1 MSRLPAGREACPA
14 AEVEGRGAKGRGRP
28 RSHVP
33 APTEAPGSA
42 GVSAEPETPA
52 PITADQVYAED
63 VARHG
68 EDLVTAYT
76 LSETYESM
84 QSVAAREEGGV
95 WYTPRPIA
103 QWMST
108 VSLRLGLRQVGPE
121 PGEVLRLIAYDPAC
135 GCGVFLIEAAQLL
148 ARAYAER
155 LVGGEPSPALILAVL
170 PTVILRCV
178 FGKDIDPVA
187 VELARRALS
196 LETGGMLRPDML
208 ARHVV
213 CGNSLEGPDGPPA
226 MEERLAG
233 GPAAT
238 GAPGGEA

>member
-1 MSRLPAGREACPA
+1 MSPER
-14 AEVEGRGAKGRGRP
+14 
-28 RSHVP
+28 
-33 APTEAPGSA
+33 
-42 GVSAEPETPA
+42 ETPA

-63 VARHG
+63 VSRHG
-68 EDLVTAYT
+68 EDNVTAYT

-84 QSVAAREEGGV
+84 LSMAARKKGGV
-95 WYTPRPIA
+95 WYTPQPVT
-103 QWMST
+103 QWMSSF
-108 VSLRLGLRQVGPE
+108 SLRLGLRQVGPE
-121 PGEVLRLIAYDPAC
+121 PDQVLRIVAYDPAC

-155 LVGGEPSPALILAVL
+155 LVGGEPSPALVLAVL

-196 LETGGMLRPDML
+196 LETGGMVTPDML

-213 CGNSLEGPDGPPA
+213 AGNSLESPQGPPA
-226 MEERLAG
+226 MEERLPGAG
-233 GPAAT
+233 QPAID
-238 GAPGGEA
+238 PPEAEPSELAGRGDART